1 MKKRIVI
8 FLLLA
13 LLAGGGAALALF
25 VLKSGAPPPNQFR
38 QLALKPEVAAFSRE
52 RLPGLYAEML
62 RLEGALEL
70 IERELKR
77 LDEIEADFPDQK
89 NIVAAERSLW
99 VKTDR
104 ELRKTSS
111 ALEKQLQALYV
122 GFLVNRENGLAAIA
136 SQQQRMAADLQT
148 ALAASAGLAARRPP
162 PEPRGVIAKLKA
174 RFLK

>member
-25 VLKSGAPPPNQFR
+25 VLKSGAPPDQFQ

-52 RLPGLYAEML
+52 RLPGLYTEML
-62 RLEGALEL
+62 RLESALEL

-104 ELRKTSS
+104 ELRKTVS

-136 SQQQRMAADLQT
+136 SQQQRMVADLQT

>member
-8 FLLLA
+8 FLLLV
-13 LLAGGGAALALF
+13 LLAGGGAAAALF
-25 VLKSGAPPPNQFR
+25 FLKSGAPPSDQFR
-38 QLALKPEVAAFSRE
+38 QLTLKPEVLAFSRE
-52 RLPGLYAEML
+52 RLPSLYAEML
-62 RLEGALEL
+62 RLEGALDL
-70 IERELKR
+70 IEGELKR

-99 VKTDR
+99 AKTDR
-104 ELRKTSS
+104 ELRKTVS

-136 SQQQRMAADLQT
+136 SQQQQIVADLQT
-148 ALAASAGLAARRPP
+148 ALAASGALAARRPP
-162 PEPRGVIAKLKA
+162 PEPSGVIARLKA